1 MPDGLDL
8 SKIKIGDVE
17 LVIKDATARQS
28 VLDLIDT
35 IYENNLDIVSRINN
49 LNDRLENV
57 ESTSYDYINVR
68 SDWNE
73 SNPSS
78 YSYILNK
85 PDIVS
90 NLDKIPLVTYTAA
103 SAVSIEPYK
112 LYNFGTVSSSMSI
125 SFDTTKEETGYCAEY
140 MFRFT
145 AGNNCN
151 ITLPNTVKYNNGERP
166 TTFTNSYIYEYS
178 ITDNL
183 CVVGEF
189 H

>member
-68 SDWNE
+68 SDWNDLRPMQDQAL
-73 SNPSS
+73 SGGP
-78 YSYILNK
+78 IRMLW
-85 PDIVS
+85 
-90 NLDKIPLVTYTAA
+90 
-103 SAVSIEPYK
+103 
-112 LYNFGTVSSSMSI
+112 
-125 SFDTTKEETGYCAEY
+125 
-140 MFRFT
+140 
-145 AGNNCN
+145 NC
-151 ITLPNTVKYNNGERP
+151 
-166 TTFTNSYIYEYS
+166 
-178 ITDNL
+178 
-183 CVVGEF
+183 
-189 H
+189 